1 MPSSRAK
8 VLKLSHLE
16 NLCGEGLVLQNILKT
31 SVSTH
36 VDDCL
41 IACKSKDIMAAF
53 KKELLTRFVG
63 TDEGEVIEYL

>member
-1 MPSSRAK
+1 M
-8 VLKLSHLE
+8 KLSHLE